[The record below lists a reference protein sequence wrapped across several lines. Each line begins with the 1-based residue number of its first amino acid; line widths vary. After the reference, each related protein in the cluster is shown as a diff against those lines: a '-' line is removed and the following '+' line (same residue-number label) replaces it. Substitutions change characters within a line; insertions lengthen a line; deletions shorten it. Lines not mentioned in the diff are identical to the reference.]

1 MHVALIANFM
11 LFLVLAETGILATLL
26 STLLA
31 PM

>member
-11 LFLVLAETGILATLL
+11 LFLVLSETGILAALI

-31 PM
+31 PT

>member
-11 LFLVLAETGILATLL
+11 LFLVLAETGMLTELL
-26 STLLA
+26 SALLA